1 MLVVKTLAKGQVV
14 IPAELRKRLGI
25 RPGSALEVREA
36 EGHLELH
43 PLPQDA
49 VAAFRGSLCR
59 RPSLARE
66 LEREHRRE
74 LKRDAKR

>member
-59 RPSLARE
+59 RRE